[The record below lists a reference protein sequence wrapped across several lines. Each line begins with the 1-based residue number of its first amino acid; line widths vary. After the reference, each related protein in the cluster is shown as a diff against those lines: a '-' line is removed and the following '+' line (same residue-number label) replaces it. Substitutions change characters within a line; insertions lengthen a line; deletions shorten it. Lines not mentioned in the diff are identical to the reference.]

1 LSASSDNKTSGPAVE
16 TIAGLCDL
24 IINNAANSKR
34 YMVAF
39 AGPPA
44 SGKSTV
50 AEHVAHALKARG
62 ESATVVPMDGF
73 HYDDAVLSTLGLRS
87 RKGSPPTFDCTGFE
101 SLLKRLKSL
110 ENNVAIPVF
119 DRSMELAR
127 AGAELI
133 PADTKFLIIEG
144 NYLLL
149 DEEPWSH
156 LRPLFDL
163 TVSVEV
169 DRQTLEDRL
178 YARWNS
184 YGKSAEDARSWIE
197 SNDLPNIRHV
207 LEHNG
212 TADIRFDNN

>member
-1 LSASSDNKTSGPAVE
+1 
-16 TIAGLCDL
+16 
-24 IINNAANSKR
+24 
-34 YMVAF
+34 MVAF

-50 AEHVAHALKARG
+50 AEHVADALKARG

-73 HYDDAVLSTLGLRS
+73 HYDDAVLETLGLRS
-87 RKGSPPTFDCTGFE
+87 RKGSPPTFDCAGFE

-127 AGAELI
+127 AGAVLI

-149 DEEPWSH
+149 DEAPWSH
-156 LRPLFDL
+156 LRPFFDL

-178 YARWNS
+178 YTRWNS

-197 SNDLPNIRHV
+197 TNDLPNISHV

-212 TADIRFDNN
+212 AADIRYDNN

>member
-1 LSASSDNKTSGPAVE
+1 MQ

-24 IINNAANSKR
+24 VLKNAATSAR
-34 YMVAF
+34 YMVAV

-44 SGKSTV
+44 SGKSTT
-50 AEHVAHALKARG
+50 AEHLVEALKAEG

-73 HYDDAVLSTLGLRS
+73 HYDDAVLNRLGLRS
-87 RKGSPPTFDCTGFE
+87 RKGSPPTFDCAGFAA
-101 SLLKRLKSL
+101 LIKRLKSL
-110 ENNVAIPVF
+110 EDNVAIPVF

-133 PADTKFLIIEG
+133 AADTKFLVIEG

-149 DEEPWSH
+149 DEAPWDQ

-163 TVSVEV
+163 TVSVDV
-169 DRQTLEDRL
+169 DLQTLEDRL
-178 YARWNS
+178 YARWKH
-184 YGKSAEDARSWIE
+184 YGKSAEDARNWIE

-212 TADIRFDNN
+212 AADIRYHNN

>member
-1 LSASSDNKTSGPAVE
+1 MSAVDNNKTNGPAGE

-24 IINNAANSKR
+24 IVKNAANSKR

-50 AEHVAHALKARG
+50 AERVADALKVRG

-73 HYDDAVLSTLGLRS
+73 HYDDAVLDRLGLRS
-87 RKGSPPTFDCTGFE
+87 RKGSPPTFDCAGFE

-149 DEEPWSH
+149 DEEPWSR
-156 LRPLFDL
+156 LRPFFDL
-163 TVSVEV
+163 TISVEV

-178 YARWNS
+178 YARWKQ
-184 YGKSAEDARSWIE
+184 YGKSTEDARSWIE

-212 TADIRFDNN
+212 AADIRYDNN

>member
-1 LSASSDNKTSGPAVE
+1 MQ
-16 TIAGLCDL
+16 TIAGLCSL
-24 IINNAANSKR
+24 LLENSANSTR
-34 YMVAF
+34 YMVAV

-44 SGKSTV
+44 SGKSTT
-50 AEHVAHALKARG
+50 AEHLAEALRAKG

-73 HYDDAVLSTLGLRS
+73 HYDNTILDRLGLRS
-87 RKGSPPTFDCTGFE
+87 RKGSPPTFDCAGFAA
-101 SLLKRLKSL
+101 LLKRLKSL

-133 PADTKFLIIEG
+133 PAATKFLIIEG

-149 DEEPWSH
+149 NETPWRD
-156 LRPLFDL
+156 LRPYFDL
-163 TVSVEV
+163 TVSIDV
-169 DRQTLEDRL
+169 DRQTLENRL
-178 YARWNS
+178 YTRWKQ
-184 YGKSAEDARSWIE
+184 YGKSAQEAREWIE

-212 TADIRFDNN
+212 EADIHFANS

>member
-1 LSASSDNKTSGPAVE
+1 MQ

-24 IINNAANSKR
+24 IQKNATNSTR
-34 YMVAF
+34 YMVAV

-44 SGKSTV
+44 SGKSTT
-50 AEHVAHALKARG
+50 AEHVAGALRARG

-73 HYDDAVLSTLGLRS
+73 HYDDAVLNNLGLRS
-87 RKGSPPTFDCTGFE
+87 RKGSPPTFDCAGF
-101 SLLKRLKSL
+101 SALLKRLKSL

-149 DEEPWSH
+149 DEAPWVN

-163 TVSVEV
+163 TISVEV

-178 YARWNS
+178 YARWKQ
-184 YGKSAEDARSWIE
+184 YGKSAQDARSWIE

-212 TADIRFDNN
+212 EADIHFANS

>member
-1 LSASSDNKTSGPAVE
+1 MQ

-24 IINNAANSKR
+24 IVKNAANSER
-34 YMVAF
+34 FMVAV

-50 AEHVAHALKARG
+50 AEQVSDALKARG

-73 HYDDAVLSTLGLRS
+73 HYDDAVLDHLGLRS
-87 RKGSPPTFDCTGFE
+87 RKGSPPTFDCAGFE

-133 PADTKFLIIEG
+133 SADTKFLIIEG

-149 DEEPWSH
+149 DEAPWSQ

-163 TVSVEV
+163 TINVEV

-178 YARWNS
+178 YTRWKQ
-184 YGKSAEDARSWIE
+184 YGKSVEDARNWIE

-212 TADIRFDNN
+212 AADLRYDNN